1 MQQLLMPRQFTHQPM
16 LHWDP
21 PSISRQ
27 EVSASGHAVI
37 RFGRSRVLPRARKL
51 IVDRQPVELGGR
63 AFDLLMVLIRA
74 PGTLVT
80 KNEIVSRVWPDVVVA
95 EGNLKVQMSAL
106 RKVLNEDRDVIKTVH
121 GRGYVFTGEVTMA
134 SVEPDALV
142 GAGSESTPPPLAP
155 ALPARLSAWSSP
167 RRQWATGS
175 RMIAPG
181 DKAEPVVDVI
191 DDDPDIRDALR
202 GLLRAVGLRVE
213 SFASVQEFLDS
224 APPDLPGCLILDVRL
239 PGLSGLEFQEE
250 LAKANLRL
258 PIIFISGHADVP
270 MSVRAMK
277 GGAIEFLTKPFRDQ
291 DLLDAIQL
299 AIAQDRARRDAERA
313 DAMRR
318 DSLLRS
324 IRRGTFRSPA
334 NLSGRPRMRVRQRI
348 GRMRARRGAELR
360 KGKSRRSVSSVSVLN
375 AERGPSI
382 TPLRRRA
389 QHAPGSIL
397 RDITR

>member
-21 PSISRQ
+21 PSTSRQ

-95 EGNLKVQMSAL
+95 EGNLKMQMSAL

-213 SFASVQEFLDS
+213 SFASVEEFLDS
-224 APPDLPGCLILDVRL
+224 APPGSPRVPDSRRKVARAKRARVSRGAGQGKFAPADYLHQRPRRCPDV
-239 PGLSGLEFQEE
+239 G
-250 LAKANLRL
+250 
-258 PIIFISGHADVP
+258 SGHEGRCDRVP
-270 MSVRAMK
+270 DQTFPRSRFAGRDPACHRA
-277 GGAIEFLTKPFRDQ
+277 GP
-291 DLLDAIQL
+291 
-299 AIAQDRARRDAERA
+299 
-313 DAMRR
+313 
-318 DSLLRS
+318 
-324 IRRGTFRSPA
+324 
-334 NLSGRPRMRVRQRI
+334 RP
-348 GRMRARRGAELR
+348 
-360 KGKSRRSVSSVSVLN
+360 S
-375 AERGPSI
+375 
-382 TPLRRRA
+382 RRRA
-389 QHAPGSIL
+389 S
-397 RDITR
+397 

>member
-21 PSISRQ
+21 PSTSRQ
-27 EVSASGHAVI
+27 KASASGDAVI
-37 RFGRSRVLPRARKL
+37 RFGRFRVLPRARQL
-51 IVDRQPVELGGR
+51 MVDRQPVELGSR

-80 KNEIVSRVWPDVVVA
+80 KNEIVSRVWPDTVVA
-95 EGNLKVQMSAL
+95 EENLKVQMSAL
-106 RKVLNEDRDVIKTVH
+106 RKVLKEDQDVIKTVH
-121 GRGYVFTGEVTMA
+121 GRGYVFTGEVTTA
-134 SVEPDALV
+134 SVEPDTLARL
-142 GAGSESTPPPLAP
+142 GPEPTPPPLGP
-155 ALPARLSAWSSP
+155 ALPTSLSAWSSP
-167 RRQWATGS
+167 RWQWATGS
-175 RMIAPG
+175 RMIAPD
-181 DKAEPVVDVI
+181 DKAQPVVVVI

-239 PGLSGLEFQEE
+239 PGISGLEFQEE

-291 DLLDAIQL
+291 DLLDAIRL
-299 AIAQDRARRDAERA
+299 AIAQDRARCDAERA
-313 DAMRR
+313 DAMPTG
-318 DSLLRS
+318 LLR
-324 IRRGTFRSPA
+324 
-334 NLSGRPRMRVRQRI
+334 
-348 GRMRARRGAELR
+348 RADA
-360 KGKSRRSVSSVSVLN
+360 
-375 AERGPSI
+375 A
-382 TPLRRRA
+382 
-389 QHAPGSIL
+389 
-397 RDITR
+397 